1 MGLKHSF
8 KQLEKLATETGSEIT
23 FMADGRLDWYWKSIR
38 IQPTVEQIPQVVEA
52 LKSLSDIGC
61 CEQH

>member
-23 FMADGRLDWYWKSIR
+23 FMSDGRLDWYWKSIR
-38 IQPTVEQIPQVVEA
+38 IQPTVEQIPQVIEA
-52 LKSLSDIGC
+52 LKALEDIGC
-61 CEQH
+61 CQT